1 MMLVDEEQVIG
12 LRLTTD
18 EWIAACG
25 LTSTIVPFVVSA
37 MATALGVEPNGGD
50 HEAVAAEASERAA
63 VNSLL
68 LRGYAHVGNPFVV
81 IDPAVAAVVH
91 SYQAAESVGQMVLRS
106 SRGLEVVA
114 EHVRGGDFDP
124 FMLLNTGFGVEALRM
139 RSASDSSLGDLCCD
153 LTLQALR
160 VGAARSPLQ
169 TTSRGTEADFGEAL
183 VNPDETTVLW
193 MLIDAAADVEPR
205 SLAVSSHQ
213 GRVRLSDNL
222 QSQSPVFNDTSDQA
236 VRECVASLLGY
247 AAPIG

>member
-1 MMLVDEEQVIG
+1 
-12 LRLTTD
+12 
-18 EWIAACG
+18 
-25 LTSTIVPFVVSA
+25 
-37 MATALGVEPNGGD
+37 
-50 HEAVAAEASERAA
+50 
-63 VNSLL
+63 
-68 LRGYAHVGNPFVV
+68 
-81 IDPAVAAVVH
+81 
-91 SYQAAESVGQMVLRS
+91 
-106 SRGLEVVA
+106 
-114 EHVRGGDFDP
+114 
-124 FMLLNTGFGVEALRM
+124 M